1 MKTKNISF
9 ETYIALLEKKAV
21 SLNDDSIESNEVIM
35 SIEGCDTTKMGDEL
49 VVEIDEDKMFA
60 SIDAKAKC
68 CEWLLDA
75 VKDKYGVKT
84 PSCAL
89 IARTLLR
96 ASKTGLLFLSP
107 VYSDSYRL
115 LTKMSTSISDPLL
128 LGLFFLAGNIG
139 YSEEHDF
146 SDMLSAAYLYQNPD
160 YLKVW
165 LTNRG
170 FGKYADLDSNTV
182 AVDFY
187 TRLNNAMKDVK
198 IDLGLIIDYEVT
210 LHYMAFFNATEYRR
224 KFFGKLNKYLYTK
237 YFIQRKEIERIAD
250 KIYNKL

>member
-1 MKTKNISF
+1 MKTKKISF
-9 ETYIALLEKKAV
+9 ETYIASLEKKAV

-35 SIEGCDTTKMGDEL
+35 SIEGCDTTKIGNEL
-49 VVEIDEDKMFA
+49 VVEINEEKMFA
-60 SIDAKAKC
+60 SIEAKSKC

-96 ASKTGLLFLSP
+96 ASKAGLLFLSP
-107 VYSDSYRL
+107 VYSAGYRS
-115 LTKMSTSISDPLL
+115 LTQMSTSISDPLL

-139 YSEEHDF
+139 YSVEHDY
-146 SDMLSAAYLYQNPD
+146 SDLLSAAYLYQNPD

-170 FGKYADLDSNTV
+170 FGKYDKLDSNIV
-182 AVDFY
+182 AKYFY
-187 TRLNNAMKDVK
+187 TKLGNAMKDVK
-198 IDLGLIIDYEVT
+198 IDLGLIINYEVT

-250 KIYNKL
+250 IIYNKL